1 MRCSCVRDVTDSVKK
16 RKSLNNKKL
25 YKTENIIVNKYSETN
40 KLINFHDRQVLAKLI
55 EKNSTEGD
63 SSRLVYLTSKPK
75 RLRQII
81 VASLIIIG
89 VIFIIIT
96 ATLTECGKSFTKND
110 NKILTPP
117 DPEQFQ
123 PPSWSKLKIFKSG
136 AVCSDGPPCASI
148 GKSILEKN
156 GSAVDAT
163 ISTMICNGLVNMQAM
178 GMGGGFMMT
187 IYERSNRQAYFLIA
201 RDVAPSAAHANMYKN
216 KSSDS
221 SRKGVL
227 SIAIP
232 GEVAGY
238 WAAHQKFGKIPW
250 AELFE
255 PSIELCINGWNMTK
269 AMYDDLSENID
280 IVFDEP
286 TLRKIFVDPNTGII
300 KKPGDIIKPDKLCDT
315 MRILADK
322 GAPELYNGTLGK
334 IVVEDLRKRGS
345 IITFQDFNNYRT
357 KWSKTL
363 STNLTDGVKL
373 FTSNLPSSG
382 ALLAF
387 VLNIFDEFKFSPDS
401 LKGWNN
407 TIQTYHRII
416 ETWKYA
422 YAVRSKMGDAD
433 YVDMTELLGNLTSKE
448 FAKSIRQK
456 IIDDKTWNDPAHYGA
471 GDELLE
477 DHGTAQISVMA
488 PNGDAVAVTS
498 SINTYF
504 GSGIASERTGFLF
517 KCHDIEK

>member
-16 RKSLNNKKL
+16 L
-25 YKTENIIVNKYSETN
+25 
-40 KLINFHDRQVLAKLI
+40 LAKLI